1 MGFPYYYFL
10 FLWNTFNDI
19 KVLKCLVCEIV
30 ESLAPKGV
38 MELVYIIKTII
49 VNCWSWVKV
58 SFHFYI
64 PKFLKVPVD
73 KRNNTF
79 QHLRGVIS
87 TYHRDSSWPPQFGFI
102 RWTRKSGP
110 PDALKNSPPHAPTDV
125 QEGFPWTV
133 FRNALLLV
141 LKKTKAT
148 CSADHGAR
156 SAIFSLLWLQ
166 TAKGSNC
173 YMFCECRPGGKA
185 LGLPCFVNSGATG
198 VRRSGS
204 RGHHH
209 RQISPATRGPSGQL
223 LISFVSAC
231 LGL

>member
-1 MGFPYYYFL
+1 
-10 FLWNTFNDI
+10 
-19 KVLKCLVCEIV
+19 
-30 ESLAPKGV
+30 

-49 VNCWSWVKV
+49 VNCWSWVRV

-79 QHLRGVIS
+79 QHLHGVIS

-102 RWTRKSGP
+102 RWTRTPGP
-110 PDALKNSPPHAPTDV
+110 PEALKNSPPTCTHWCAGGIPLDCV
-125 QEGFPWTV
+125 QECAFTC
-133 FRNALLLV
+133 F
-141 LKKTKAT
+141 KKTKAT

-173 YMFCECRPGGKA
+173 YMFYECRPEGKA

-198 VRRSGS
+198 VRRSES
-204 RGHHH
+204 RSHHH

-223 LISFVSAC
+223 LIFFVSAC